1 MFVTS
6 KQEMAKLSVSSRNTE
21 AFTCCSTQTVSVRLT
36 LYNQPCR
43 NGLKAGIYD
52 FLYVFNCN
60 ILIKYVTITQN
71 RQEKLY
77 IKPNFINAAKTN
89 DRPEPIVTYIFS
101 YNNRSIRLCI
111 RIGDSVRVSY
121 E

>member
-1 MFVTS
+1 MNLY
-6 KQEMAKLSVSSRNTE
+6 KMCKKLIIHIFQYKLKLKLRR
-21 AFTCCSTQTVSVRLT
+21 TCVEKCEISQIFNSEIE
-36 LYNQPCR
+36 
-43 NGLKAGIYD
+43 NGCTAGIYD